1 MEYSEN
7 LDRLA
12 LLELRKIINLELN
25 DASKKDIFLSIH
37 NLLPILN
44 YLGENESYEKVLEIK
59 GIKNL
64 KMQKM
69 MFLEASEFIRANI
82 RNDPL

>member
-25 DASKKDIFLSIH
+25 DMSEKKILLSIH

-44 YLGENESYEKVLEIK
+44 YLGENKSYEKVLEIK
-59 GIKNL
+59 EIKNL
-64 KMQKM
+64 KTQKR
-69 MFLEASEFIRANI
+69 MFLETCEFIRANI